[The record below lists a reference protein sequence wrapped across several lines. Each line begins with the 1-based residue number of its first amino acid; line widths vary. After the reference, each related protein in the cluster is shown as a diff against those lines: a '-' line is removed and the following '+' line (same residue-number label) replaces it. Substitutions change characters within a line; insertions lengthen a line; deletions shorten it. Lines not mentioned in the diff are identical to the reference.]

1 MISVIAIDN
10 AQAEASL
17 LQLAANFATARLFT
31 AKQQKER
38 AIDVHVTSAPSAI
51 PTSRDQLAKQK
62 GLFGPRKLPYHFVV
76 STAYGFDS
84 AAQQMMHELVH
95 IAQVAQKRLMLQPKR
110 IKQDGVKLTHYTA
123 KFCGRKMG
131 LIDSLAWDVRPWEA
145 EAVTYGQQLFAEF
158 QAFISATQGE
168 FPAYGT
174 KKELRL
180 QSALFALPDIPPA
193 PLSQPQP
200 AQPQPAQP
208 QMIEP
213 ASPLAVA
220 QDPLMAD
227 PIAIDPMLAQ
237 AQSGFDDMPSME
249 EGDADLIAAL
259 ANIDGNEATAPL
271 PGDMSPAPAFAPA
284 FEGAF
289 DPAGQFPMA
298 GEQPIT
304 DNMMSDHAP
313 EGMPTQTAVAEPSYQ
328 PAGHDMAADR
338 AAPPIASPAEG
349 PEKEV
354 FIQGIVA
361 PRRLK
366 SGAISAMR
374 ARLASRGLLS

>member
-17 LQLAANFATARLFT
+17 LQLAATFAATRLFT
-31 AKQQKER
+31 AKQQKGR
-38 AIDVHVTSAPSAI
+38 AIEVQVTSAPSAI
-51 PTSRDQLAKQK
+51 PTSREQLAKQK
-62 GLFGPRKLPYHFVV
+62 GAFGPRQLPYHFVV

-110 IKQDGVKLTHYTA
+110 IKQDGVKHTHYTA

-145 EAVTYGQQLFAEF
+145 EAVTFGQQLFAEF

-174 KKELRL
+174 KKELKL
-180 QSALFALPDIPPA
+180 QPALFALPELPPA

-200 AQPQPAQP
+200 AQPPMPGSAPFPA
-208 QMIEP
+208 
-213 ASPLAVA
+213 A

-237 AQSGFDDMPSME
+237 AQSDYGDMPLLE
-249 EGDADLIAAL
+249 EGDDDLIAAL
-259 ANIDGNEATAPL
+259 ADIEGNDAGSSIATEIA
-271 PGDMSPAPAFAPA
+271 PAPAFAPA
-284 FEGAF
+284 FDGAF
-289 DPAGQFPMA
+289 DPAGQFPVA

-304 DNMMSDHAP
+304 DNINMMAGPSSD
-313 EGMPTQTAVAEPSYQ
+313 GMPTQPAIAEPSYQ
-328 PAGHDMAADR
+328 LEDSDMAADR
-338 AAPPIASPAEG
+338 AAPPASSPVEG

-366 SGAISAMR
+366 SEAISEMR
-374 ARLASRGLLS
+374 ARLASKGLLS

>member
-17 LQLAANFATARLFT
+17 LQLAANFAAARLFT

-95 IAQVAQKRLMLQPKR
+95 IAQVAQKRLMFQPKR

-193 PLSQPQP
+193 PLSHQ
-200 AQPQPAQP
+200 QPAQP

-213 ASPLAVA
+213 ASLLAVA

-271 PGDMSPAPAFAPA
+271 PGDISPAPAFTPA
-284 FEGAF
+284 FEGVF

-304 DNMMSDHAP
+304 DNMMPDHTP

-338 AAPPIASPAEG
+338 AAPPLASPAKG

-366 SGAISAMR
+366 SEAISEMR
-374 ARLASRGLLS
+374 ARLASKGLLS

>member
-17 LQLAANFATARLFT
+17 LQLAATFAAARLFT

-38 AIDVHVTSAPSAI
+38 AIDVQVTSAPSAI

-62 GLFGPRKLPYHFVV
+62 GAFGPRKLPYHFVV

-95 IAQVAQKRLMLQPKR
+95 IAQVAQKRLMLQPKS

-123 KFCGRKMG
+123 KFCGQKMG

-145 EAVTYGQQLFAEF
+145 EAVAYGQQLFSEF

-180 QSALFALPDIPPA
+180 QPALFALPDIPPA

-200 AQPQPAQP
+200 TQP
-208 QMIEP
+208 QMAEP
-213 ASPLAVA
+213 ASPLPAA

-237 AQSGFDDMPSME
+237 AQSGFDDMPPME

-259 ANIDGNEATAPL
+259 ANIDGNDASAPL

-304 DNMMSDHAP
+304 DNMMPDHAP
-313 EGMPTQTAVAEPSYQ
+313 EGMPTQPAVAEPSYQ

-338 AAPPIASPAEG
+338 AAPPIASPAKG

-366 SGAISAMR
+366 SEAISAMR
-374 ARLASRGLLS
+374 ARLASKGLLS

>member
-17 LQLAANFATARLFT
+17 LQLAATFAATRLFT

-38 AIDVHVTSAPSAI
+38 AIEVHVTSAPSAI
-51 PTSRDQLAKQK
+51 PTPREQLAKQK
-62 GLFGPRKLPYHFVV
+62 GAFGPRQLPYHFVV

-110 IKQDGVKLTHYTA
+110 IKQDGVKHTHYTA

-145 EAVTYGQQLFAEF
+145 EAVTFGQQLFAEF

-174 KKELRL
+174 KKELKL
-180 QSALFALPDIPPA
+180 QPALFALPELPPA

-200 AQPQPAQP
+200 AQPPMPGSAPFQA
-208 QMIEP
+208 
-213 ASPLAVA
+213 A

-227 PIAIDPMLAQ
+227 PIAIDPILAQ
-237 AQSGFDDMPSME
+237 AQSDFGDMPPLE
-249 EGDADLIAAL
+249 EGDDDLIAAL
-259 ANIDGNEATAPL
+259 AAIEGNDAGSSIA
-271 PGDMSPAPAFAPA
+271 PAPAFAPA
-284 FEGAF
+284 FDGAF
-289 DPAGQFPMA
+289 DPAGQFPVA

-304 DNMMSDHAP
+304 DNINMMADPSS
-313 EGMPTQTAVAEPSYQ
+313 EGMPTQHAIAEPSYQ

-338 AAPPIASPAEG
+338 AAPPASSPVEG

-366 SGAISAMR
+366 SEAISEMR
-374 ARLASRGLLS
+374 ARLASKGLLS